1 VALVKTDGEVD
12 QRPQPSAPKPDRFAA
27 GLRVGVP
34 YAVAGLLL
42 AISFGVLAEPVMGTV
57 APIVM
62 SALLFAGSAQFAA
75 TAVLAAGG
83 GAAAAIAAG
92 ILLNLRYAPMG
103 IALAPSLRGGPLRR
117 AAIGQALIDYS
128 WAAAS
133 RGGGRFDP
141 RFMLGATAPSYPTWV
156 GGTAIGVFAGDL
168 IGDPARL
175 GLDALFPAFFLC
187 LLVEGELRPGPP
199 ALVAGLGSLVA
210 LALIPFTPAGVPVIA
225 ASATALLGLHPAI
238 RARTRTGEAADE

>member
-1 VALVKTDGEVD
+1 MSSSGRE
-12 QRPQPSAPKPDRFAA
+12 SDRSERIREGVRL
-27 GLRVGVP
+27 GLP
-34 YAVAGLLL
+34 YAIAALLL
-42 AISFGVLAEPVMGTV
+42 AISFGVLAEPLMGPV

-75 TAVLAAGG
+75 TAVLTAGG

-92 ILLNLRYAPMG
+92 FLLNLRYLPMG
-103 IALAPSLRGGPLRR
+103 IALAPSVRGGTARR
-117 AAIGQALIDYS
+117 AAIGQAMIDFS

-141 RFMLGATAPSYPTWV
+141 AFMVGATAPSYPLWV

-168 IGDPARL
+168 IGDPGAL

-187 LLVEGELRPGPP
+187 LLVEGELRPGLPT
-199 ALVAGLGSLVA
+199 LVAGLGGLIA

-225 ASATALLGLHPAI
+225 ATAAALLGLLGP
-238 RARTRTGEAADE
+238 RR